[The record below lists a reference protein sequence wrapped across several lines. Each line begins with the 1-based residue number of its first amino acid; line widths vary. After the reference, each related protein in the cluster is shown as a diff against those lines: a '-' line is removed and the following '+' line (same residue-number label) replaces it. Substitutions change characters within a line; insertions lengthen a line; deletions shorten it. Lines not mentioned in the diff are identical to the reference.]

1 MMQTDKAPEARK
13 GSSLPVL
20 SRSRSGA
27 ANVCVHTPN
36 TELCCEPGGG
46 SREKVA
52 APSQACAIGPGAATT
67 APAAC
72 ISGKKEQEQSI
83 CVPLPPHLCA
93 HALQGTQPPQTQ
105 AEGQADKLHQNNS
118 ITSKQPEIL
127 YPPG

>member
-27 ANVCVHTPN
+27 ANACVHTPN
-36 TELCCEPGGG
+36 TELCCELGGG
-46 SREKVA
+46 NREKIA

-72 ISGKKEQEQSI
+72 ISGKKRAGAE
-83 CVPLPPHLCA
+83 HLRSLAAALVCA
-93 HALQGTQPPQTQ
+93 RVAGHPAT
-105 AEGQADKLHQNNS
+105 AD
-118 ITSKQPEIL
+118 
-127 YPPG
+127 PG